1 MSAGSS
7 TLGGSGE
14 MGKGLFGYR
23 KSDVDQMLADRDTML
38 RQAEGRIRASE
49 ARILELEKTVADA
62 NERKARVEEQVRR
75 LRQEYDTISA
85 RTNQGEQ
92 VAEEVRAEAGK
103 VRAEAERMASWRLN
117 IQGIVEAMV
126 PTMDRFRALAND
138 IPNRMDQAFSPLGE
152 KVSALMSLIEEFAR
166 LSGSA

>member
-1 MSAGSS
+1 MAAGSS

-14 MGKGLFGYR
+14 IGKGLFGYR
-23 KSDVDQMLADRDTML
+23 KSDVEQMLADRDTML
-38 RQAEGRIRASE
+38 RQAEKRIRASE
-49 ARILELEKTVADA
+49 ARIAELEKTVTEA

-75 LRQEYDTISA
+75 LRQEYDSISA
-85 RTNQGEQ
+85 RQGEQ
-92 VAEEVRAEAGK
+92 ASAELHAEAEK
-103 VRAEAERMASWRLN
+103 VRAEAEKLASWRLN

-152 KVSALMSLIEEFAR
+152 KITSLMGLIEEFAR
-166 LSGSA
+166 LSGGA